1 MTTTTQTTA
10 EQKYRERNIKKL
22 QIVTTAIKTQ
32 QKQLE
37 IIQQALESVTALD
50 SISLQQLE
58 DLFKQ
63 TMQISTDV
71 RELGN
76 RAEFAKHYYQ
86 IGETN

>member
-1 MTTTTQTTA
+1 MTTTTQTPA
-10 EQKYRERNIKKL
+10 EQKHRERNIKKL

-63 TMQISTDV
+63 TMQISNNV

-76 RAEFAKHYYQ
+76 RAEFSKHYYQ
-86 IGETN
+86 IGVKN